1 MFQPRRRRCCIC
13 DRLLPPSGR
22 LMHIARNQ
30 TLGDTCPTPLAVA
43 AKQMVWHR
51 ATSGKTGVRGG
62 ERIWAGSQL
71 NINSCRAAGAQKEGR
86 WEVPRCSALLRS
98 VDSTVRTKGVRSEER
113 RVGKEG

>member
-1 MFQPRRRRCCIC
+1 
-13 DRLLPPSGR
+13 
-22 LMHIARNQ
+22 MHIARNQ

-71 NINSCRAAGAQKEGR
+71 NINFCRAAGARKEGR
-86 WEVPRCSALLRS
+86 WEVVVQRSCVPSIALFGR
-98 VDSTVRTKGVRSEER
+98 
-113 RVGKEG
+113 KELI